1 MGAYFELIL
10 VILTVASIV
19 IAIVDKV
26 FFAKARLAKAAEAPD
41 FASLSKKQKY
51 KRARAPLVADY
62 AISLWPVF
70 LIVLIIRG
78 FIAEPFRVPT
88 GSMLPTIQ
96 LNDFILV
103 NKFAYGLRL
112 PLFHNEI
119 FAWGEPKR
127 GDIVVFHY
135 PPFTGV
141 DYIKTVIGVPGDTIS
156 YVNKQ
161 LYVNG
166 KQVTKKFVH
175 TSIEPDNQNLQAIY
189 PNNHVMPETLVNLYR
204 QDLGGHMHT
213 IYNSPIAPAVDFHH
227 LVIPKGEYFVMG
239 DNRDN
244 SEDSRYWGFV
254 PRKDLM
260 GKAERVLISWNART
274 DSVRWNRTFK
284 ALP

>member
-1 MGAYFELIL
+1 MGAYFEVIL

-41 FASLSKKQKY
+41 VASRNKKQKY
-51 KRARAPLVADY
+51 KRARVPLVADY

-189 PNNHVMPETLVNLYR
+189 PNNHVMPATLVNLYR